1 MQSRAVAYCRLPTSA
16 RREPSM
22 GVVGLCG
29 VHRADA
35 TAGNDV
41 LDGLSGRQGST
52 VSGPGGRRSTDRVR
66 CVKEADTETRQRHRS
81 AGRSPNAACVVPGRA
96 TARADDLLVADRP
109 RQHEGPGRAVRPRR
123 AATSRPLA
131 IPAFHR
137 GPGKGRPG
145 RRLRSDMAY
154 GCRLQH
160 GPLRPG
166 LDHRPDAGR
175 CAYQSSQAGGGTA

>member
-1 MQSRAVAYCRLPTSA
+1 
-16 RREPSM
+16 M

-96 TARADDLLVADRP
+96 TARADDLLVLIAHGSMKALAELYDLVAPLLLALLRS
-109 RQHEGPGRAVRPRR
+109 RHSTVDQAKDALVDVFAQIWRTAAAYSTGPFALDWIIDQTQGDARTGAPRR
-123 AATSRPLA
+123 
-131 IPAFHR
+131 PA
-137 GPGKGRPG
+137 
-145 RRLRSDMAY
+145 
-154 GCRLQH
+154 
-160 GPLRPG
+160 
-166 LDHRPDAGR
+166 
-175 CAYQSSQAGGGTA
+175 